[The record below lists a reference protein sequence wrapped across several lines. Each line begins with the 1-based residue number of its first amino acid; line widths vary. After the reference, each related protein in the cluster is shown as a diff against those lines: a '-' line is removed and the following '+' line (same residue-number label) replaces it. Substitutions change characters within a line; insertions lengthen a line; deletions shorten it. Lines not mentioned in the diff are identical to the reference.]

1 MQVGNIGAAQVAQ
14 AKQSTSGASGLGKDA
29 FLQILMAQMRHQDPL
44 NPADGSAM
52 VAQLAQFGTME
63 QLQNISEKIEA
74 LFNLNLLGETSA
86 MIGKDITYVSMDSNI
101 RQGKVESVLWYGT
114 ESLLRINGELIPI
127 GAICEIGVGEKD
139 A

>member
-1 MQVGNIGAAQVAQ
+1 MQVGDIGAVQAAQ
-14 AKQSTSGASGLGKDA
+14 AKQTTAPGNGLGKDA

-63 QLQNISEKIEA
+63 QLQNINEKIEA
-74 LFNLNLLGETSA
+74 LFNLSLLGETSA

-101 RQGKVESVLWYGT
+101 RQGRVESVLWYGT
-114 ESLLRINGELIPI
+114 ESLLRINGELVPI
-127 GAICEIGVGEKD
+127 GAICEIGVGEEN